1 MSNLL
6 CTFYDLLKPSSGEV
20 VLVTFTAYK
29 DSHIEG
35 KLVEYTNDVFMN
47 YSDATKKRSV
57 ASWKKIVPLDKPMI
71 AVVEDNDSDIIQ
83 VSLSYLNDDAQNA
96 ALMDQFNKNNLLIS
110 FFKKLSILG
119 KKDITDLWKAI
130 IYPIDEHRRDEY
142 DPENMPCLFDYCNE
156 EREFVESVFDDSG
169 NSEIYSKFIELLDN
183 VTKEKA
189 HKIVSKIEIISN
201 GGIKN
206 TMELFRKAVETI
218 DFNYTLRYDTAP
230 TFLFESSSVE
240 SSEEDHT
247 KFVKFLETE
256 GQKLNPK
263 TFVRCIQTPKEST

>member
-1 MSNLL
+1 MSNLE
-6 CTFYDLLKPSSGEV
+6 CQFYDILKPSVNEM
-20 VLVTFTAYK
+20 VLVTFTGYK

-35 KLVEYTNDVFMN
+35 KLVEYDCDVFLN

-57 ASWKKIVPLDKPMI
+57 SSWKKIVPLNKPI
-71 AVVEDNDSDIIQ
+71 VARVEDNDSNIIQ
-83 VSLSYLNDDAQNA
+83 VSLSYQDNDDSKDN
-96 ALMDQFNKNNLLIS
+96 MEQFNKNSMMIS

-119 KKDITDLWKAI
+119 KKDMTELWKAV
-130 IYPIDEHRRDEY
+130 IYPIDENRREEY
-142 DPENMPCLFDYCNE
+142 EPEDMPCLLDYCNE
-156 EREFVESVFDDSG
+156 EREFIESVFEDSG
-169 NSEIYSKFIELLDN
+169 HSDIYPKFVELLDN
-183 VTKEKA
+183 LSKEKP
-189 HKIVSKIEIISN
+189 HRIVSKIEIISN

-206 TMELFRKAVETI
+206 TMELFRRAVEII

-240 SSEEDHT
+240 SSDDDHT

-263 TFVRCIQTPKEST
+263 TFVRCVQTPKETT